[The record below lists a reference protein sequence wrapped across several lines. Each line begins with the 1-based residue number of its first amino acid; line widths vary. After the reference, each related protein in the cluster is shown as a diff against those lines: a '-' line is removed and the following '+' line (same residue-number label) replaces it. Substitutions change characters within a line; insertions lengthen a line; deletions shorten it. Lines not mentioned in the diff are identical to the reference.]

1 MQQNKYAVLLLYVVL
16 RRAICSVEQE
26 QLSGGQRVVL
36 LATPNALYIT
46 AGGPG
51 LQPVFAK

>member
-1 MQQNKYAVLLLYVVL
+1 MLTY
-16 RRAICSVEQE
+16 RAICSVEQE
-26 QLSGGQRVVL
+26 QLPDGQRVVL

>member
-1 MQQNKYAVLLLYVVL
+1 VLCCCCVLYVVSC
-16 RRAICSVEQE
+16 RAICSVEQE
-26 QLSGGQRVVL
+26 QLPGGQRVVL